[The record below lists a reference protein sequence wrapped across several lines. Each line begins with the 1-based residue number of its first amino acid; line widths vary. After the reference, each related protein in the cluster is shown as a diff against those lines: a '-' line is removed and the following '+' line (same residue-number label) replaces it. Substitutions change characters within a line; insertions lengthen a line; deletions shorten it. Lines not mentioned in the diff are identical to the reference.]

1 MDPDP
6 QEHQHRS
13 GRERRGHEIN
23 RESATTMH
31 GDELLRDKL
40 RKIEAL
46 YAGGATPGERVAAQA
61 AAERIRARLAAAART
76 QQPIEMRFT
85 INDLWSRKLFIALCR
100 RYGLRPYRYP
110 RMHRQ
115 TLIVRAPRSFI
126 ETVLL
131 PEYEAANAALLEYLP
146 SITERIIRE
155 EVDHDSTD
163 ADEIMP
169 AKLIG

>member
-1 MDPDP
+1 M
-6 QEHQHRS
+6 S
-13 GRERRGHEIN
+13 G
-23 RESATTMH
+23 
-31 GDELLRDKL
+31 DQLLREKL

-46 YAGGATPGERVAAQA
+46 YAGGATPGERSAAQA
-61 AAERIRARLAAAART
+61 AAERIRARLAATARIEP
-76 QQPIEMRFT
+76 PIEMRFS
-85 INDLWSRKLFIALCR
+85 INDSWSRQLLIALCR

-115 TLIVRAPRSFI
+115 TLIVKAPRSFV

-131 PEYEAANAALLEYLP
+131 PEFEAINAALIEYLS

-155 EVDHDSTD
+155 EVYRDVAD

-169 AKLIG
+169 AKLIR

>member
-1 MDPDP
+1 M
-6 QEHQHRS
+6 
-13 GRERRGHEIN
+13 
-23 RESATTMH
+23 T
-31 GDELLRDKL
+31 GDELLREKL

-46 YAGGATPGERVAAQA
+46 YAGGATVGERSAAQA
-61 AAERIRARLAAAART
+61 AAERIRARLAETART
-76 QQPIEMRFT
+76 EQPVEMRFT
-85 INDLWSRKLFIALCR
+85 INDTWSRQLLIALCR

-115 TLIVRAPRSFI
+115 TLIVKAPRTFV

-131 PEYEAANAALLEYLP
+131 PEFNAINAALIEYLS

-155 EVDHDSTD
+155 EVYRDVAE

-169 AKLIG
+169 AKLVR